1 MLSRLMSAIA
11 TVLMVAIGIR
21 VAAWVI
27 EPVLP
32 AVTVVLVLLLIAL
45 VVLGGPRSPK

>member
-1 MLSRLMSAIA
+1 MIQRLLTAIV
-11 TVLMVAIGIR
+11 TVLVTAIGIR

-27 EPVLP
+27 EPILP
-32 AVTVVLVLLLIAL
+32 AITVLLVLSLIAL